1 MCSSDFSFIILI
13 SSFSPHEH
21 SNTKF
26 SSIIEF
32 ESPIDFLDK
41 VFPPLSLLAHNFR
54 LFSHKYKLYLL
65 FKNIFVVQSLSHVRL
80 CDVMD
85 GSTPGFL
92 VLHYL
97 RELAQTQ
104 VQWVGDAIQP
114 SHPLLPSFFSCP
126 QSFPAEGSFLIS
138 QFFTPGGQSIGASV
152 STSVL
157 LMNIQCWFPFYYNN
171 NHPQT
176 FVPSVNTLLLLHL
189 NKPSTLGDYNVQIC
203 QRDFWICLPCAKP
216 TLLCSS
222 SA

>member
-32 ESPIDFLDK
+32 ESPTDFLDK

-65 FKNIFVVQSLSHVRL
+65 LKNIFVVQSLSHVWLFVMLRTAAHQASL
-80 CDVMD
+80 CFPVS
-85 GSTPGFL
+85 G
-92 VLHYL
+92 
-97 RELAQTQ
+97 TQ

-138 QFFTPGGQSIGASV
+138 QFFTSGGQSVGASV

-176 FVPSVNTLLLLHL
+176 SVPSVNTLLLLHL
-189 NKPSTLGDYNVQIC
+189 NKLSTLGDYDVQIC
-203 QRDFWICLPCAKP
+203 QRDFWICLLCAKP